1 MEHASQR
8 KFSIRLC
15 DLILL
20 EMGQKLSD
28 ELNMAE
34 MYMNDQTMGRGV
46 QGDDD
51 DDDNDVHINVSVLP

>member
-1 MEHASQR
+1 
-8 KFSIRLC
+8 
-15 DLILL
+15 
-20 EMGQKLSD
+20 MGQKLSD